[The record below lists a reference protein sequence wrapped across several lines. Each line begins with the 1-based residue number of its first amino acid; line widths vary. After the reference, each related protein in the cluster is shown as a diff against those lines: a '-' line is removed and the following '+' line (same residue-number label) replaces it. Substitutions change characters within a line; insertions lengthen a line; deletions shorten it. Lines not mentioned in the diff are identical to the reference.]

1 MAKELNKVQYYYDV
15 HPTEEDLM
23 GETAWHDSLI
33 DYLKAVLRQLFRE
46 RVCAIYGNLNFYQ
59 TRNPMEYP
67 VAPDIAVIKGIAY
80 RYTRSWALASGEPAP
95 QVVFEILSE
104 ETWKK
109 DMREKPGKYASMGVQ
124 EYFAYDPNEPPI
136 RRGGAPRL
144 MGWRLDTQ
152 RREMVEMGA
161 NREGWLWSEQLESWL
176 VPDEAYLRLYDQNH
190 QLRLTGEEAQA
201 QRAEIATDQVEA
213 AAEQVKTANERAEVA
228 IRQANE
234 RAEATIRQ
242 AEAANERFEVAIR
255 QTEAANE
262 RLEIAIRQAEV
273 AKERFEVATRQ
284 AEAANERAEVANER
298 FEVAIRQAEA
308 LAEKLRSLG
317 INTDEI

>member
-1 MAKELNKVQYYYDV
+1 MKAIHDTLGDVASVSSSFTAGKERTVARELNKVQYYYDV
-15 HPTEEDLM
+15 HPTEEDLL

-80 RYTRSWALASGEPAP
+80 LYTRSWALASGEPAP

-161 NREGWLWSEQLESWL
+161 NREGWLWREQLESWL
-176 VPDEAYLRLYDQNH
+176 VPDDAYLRLYDQNH

-201 QRAEIATDQVEA
+201 QRAELAAGQVEA
-213 AAEQVKTANERAEVA
+213 AAEQVKAASERAEAA
-228 IRQANE
+228 IRQANDRANESAGVTIRQAEASNE

-242 AEAANERFEVAIR
+242 AEAANERFEVAISP
-255 QTEAANE
+255 
-262 RLEIAIRQAEV
+262 AEV
-273 AKERFEVATRQ
+273 AKERFA
-284 AEAANERAEVANER
+284 
-298 FEVAIRQAEA
+298 
-308 LAEKLRSLG
+308 
-317 INTDEI
+317 